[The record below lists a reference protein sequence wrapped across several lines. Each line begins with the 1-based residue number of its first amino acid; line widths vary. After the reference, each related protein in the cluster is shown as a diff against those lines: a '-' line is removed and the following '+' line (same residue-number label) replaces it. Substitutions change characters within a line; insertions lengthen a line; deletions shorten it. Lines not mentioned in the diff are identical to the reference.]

1 MGTQALAHDV
11 EWLRWAFGGPAITV
25 LGFSY
30 GTHAAAAYASQFPRA
45 IRRVAVSGVA
55 APTPDLLE
63 YAQKEAFNTAQ
74 ILGLQRAPC
83 EQPLR

>member
-1 MGTQALAHDV
+1 MSSG
-11 EWLRWAFGGPAITV
+11 FGGLSVALPSLFWV
-25 LGFSY
+25 SSY